1 MVDNKNI
8 ATVAP
13 IFGINRLRLEID
25 GPGITTL
32 VAFMK
37 CPLKCKYCINEK
49 CHEPLLEP
57 ESNHLSGE
65 IRYLSPIELYDEV
78 KIDNIYFQATNGG
91 ITFGGGEPALY
102 SDFITE
108 FRKICGDSW
117 NLNIETSLNVDLK
130 HIKAISPVINH
141 FIIDI
146 KDLNPSIY
154 KEYTGV
160 NIDQLIQNLHY
171 LKDIGKAKDMIIR
184 VPHIPGFNNQEN
196 ITENIHQLNLMG
208 FENIDEFE
216 YRPNYYLYAQES
228 HRLNLAIGGMMCN
241 ILSAIRKEIASTNGI
256 GYELSKCNNEKYCA
270 GTCPKCDWELK
281 NLQEQ
286 LDAKCLKGAKLN
298 FNLINSL
305 PTKEIA
311 VTINT
316 SSEWLLGVLEIEDDE
331 EI

>member
-1 MVDNKNI
+1 M
-8 ATVAP
+8 
-13 IFGINRLRLEID
+13 
-25 GPGITTL
+25 
-32 VAFMK
+32 
-37 CPLKCKYCINEK
+37 
-49 CHEPLLEP
+49 
-57 ESNHLSGE
+57 
-65 IRYLSPIELYDEV
+65 
-78 KIDNIYFQATNGG
+78 
-91 ITFGGGEPALY
+91 
-102 SDFITE
+102 
-108 FRKICGDSW
+108 
-117 NLNIETSLNVDLK
+117 
-130 HIKAISPVINH
+130 
-141 FIIDI
+141 
-146 KDLNPSIY
+146 
-154 KEYTGV
+154 

-216 YRPNYYLYAQES
+216 YRPDYYLYAQES

-298 FNLINSL
+298 FNLINSF

>member
-57 ESNHLSGE
+57 EPNHLSGE
-65 IRYLSPIELYDEV
+65 IRYLSPIELYEEV

-196 ITENIHQLNLMG
+196 ITENIHQLNLM
-208 FENIDEFE
+208 
-216 YRPNYYLYAQES
+216 A
-228 HRLNLAIGGMMCN
+228 
-241 ILSAIRKEIASTNGI
+241 
-256 GYELSKCNNEKYCA
+256 
-270 GTCPKCDWELK
+270 LK
-281 NLQEQ
+281 
-286 LDAKCLKGAKLN
+286 
-298 FNLINSL
+298 I
-305 PTKEIA
+305 
-311 VTINT
+311 
-316 SSEWLLGVLEIEDDE
+316 
-331 EI
+331 